1 MVMIENR
8 KVLLT
13 SISLFLLVLCS
24 CNKRTAIFRP
34 APPPDTKVTEGWL
47 VPRELVEMTDLKIV
61 WQLNLPLNGQ
71 ESLEKLYVFG
81 NRLCALS
88 NRNFL
93 SCLNR
98 RDSSVLF
105 SGNIAS
111 QGLSLEGMEY
121 FEGELITI
129 DGSSLVEI
137 SIESGARTAATPI
150 STGATC
156 PVVRN
161 YDYFYIA
168 GNDRRLHALA
178 ADNKVLAF
186 EAAAENDSLITSV
199 MAAPNFVVFATE
211 KGNVICIR
219 DDRPFKLWQFDATA
233 GVVPPIVSDAD
244 SLYFA
249 CLDTNIYRLSLSSGD
264 LIWKHQTQAILDS
277 APQIGAMVVYQHIPE
292 VGLVA
297 VSKQTGRQI
306 WQVDNGVGL
315 LAESGVKAFVAT
327 KTGVIVAM
335 DNVKGK
341 QLYTVDIGKPIKFAV
356 NNIDSKIYIAD
367 AQGRLACLE
376 PVR

>member
-1 MVMIENR
+1 MITNR
-8 KVLLT
+8 KVQLT
-13 SISLFLLVLCS
+13 LISLLLLAVCS
-24 CNKRTAIFRP
+24 CNKKAAIYRP
-34 APPPDTKVTEGWL
+34 EPPPDTKVTEGWL

-71 ESLEKLYVFG
+71 ESLDKLFVFG

-88 NRNFL
+88 SHNFL

-98 RDSSVLF
+98 TDSSVLF

-111 QGLSLEGMEY
+111 PDLSLAGME
-121 FEGELITI
+121 FFNDELLTI
-129 DGSSLVEI
+129 VGSSLVEI
-137 SIESGARTAATPI
+137 SIESGARKAATPI
-150 STGATC
+150 TTGATC

-161 YDYFYIA
+161 DDFFYVA
-168 GNDRRLHALA
+168 GHDRRLHALMA
-178 ADNKVLAF
+178 GNKVLAF
-186 EAAAENDSLITSV
+186 EAAAENDSLIISV
-199 MAAPNFVVFATE
+199 MAAPDFVVFATD

-233 GVVPPIVSDAD
+233 GVVPPLVRDAD

-249 CLDTNIYRLSLSSGD
+249 CRDTNIYRLNLSSGD
-264 LIWKHQTQAILDS
+264 LVWKYQTQAILDS
-277 APQIGAMVVYQHIPE
+277 SPQIGAEVVYQHIPG

-297 VSKQTGRQI
+297 VSKQTGKQI

-315 LAESGVKAFVAT
+315 LAESGDKAFVAT
-327 KTGVIVAM
+327 KAGVIVAM
-335 DNVKGK
+335 DNVKAK
-341 QLYTVDIGKPIKFAV
+341 QLYTVDIGKPLKFAV
-356 NNIDSKIYIAD
+356 NTIDSKIYIAD